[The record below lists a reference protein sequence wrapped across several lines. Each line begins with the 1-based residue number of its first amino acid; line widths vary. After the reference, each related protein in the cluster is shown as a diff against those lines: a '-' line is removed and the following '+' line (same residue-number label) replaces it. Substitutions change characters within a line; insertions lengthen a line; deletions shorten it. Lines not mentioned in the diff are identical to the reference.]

1 MLGLHLTLSDSMI
14 DLAYKNIMRQKSRT
28 ILTAMGILIGIG
40 AIVALG
46 SMAEGIDAA
55 VQQGLELTAGKI
67 TVVEKDAG
75 MFVMGGELT
84 DEDLEV
90 IENIGGIKEI
100 VPMLMYMPGR
110 MMGFQGPEWWA
121 IGLDPAKSHYFIGEN
136 VEMEQGRMIDE
147 GETGVIIIGKTFSEK
162 YFLESGDFW
171 TIENVDFEI
180 VGVLELTGVS
190 DVDGGVIADF
200 DDLRDVMDTDTYQM
214 IYVIPD
220 DIKDTEII
228 ADNIEDAS
236 ERLNA
241 LTSDEL
247 AKQTE
252 ELVGQI
258 RIFTFAIGAIAA
270 IVGGLGVMN
279 TMIMSVMERRR
290 EIGVMKAIGA
300 TNRMVLTQIMTE
312 SAMISLIGGVGGI
325 LLGIIGSFVVGGII
339 GGGQITAVVT
349 PALALTGLGFA
360 LFLGVVGGFYPA
372 WKASKL
378 DPVVALRYE

>member
-1 MLGLHLTLSDSMI
+1 MI
-14 DLAYKNIMRQKSRT
+14 DLAYKNIMRQRSRT

-75 MFVMGGELT
+75 MFGMNGELT

-90 IENIGGIKEI
+90 IENIGGIREI
-100 VPMLMYMPGR
+100 VPMIMYMEGG
-110 MMGFQGPEWWA
+110 MGFQGPQWWA
-121 IGLDPAKSHYFIGEN
+121 IGLDPAKGHYFIGEN

-147 GETGVIIIGKTFSEK
+147 GETGVIVIGKTFADR

-180 VGVLELTGVS
+180 VGVLELTGIS
-190 DVDGGVIADF
+190 DVDGGAIADF

-220 DIKDTEII
+220 DVKDTEII

-241 LTSDEL
+241 LTSAEL

-279 TMIMSVMERRR
+279 TMIMSVMERRK

-300 TNRMVLTQIMTE
+300 TNRMVLTQILTE
-312 SAMISLIGGVGGI
+312 SAMISLLGGLGGI
-325 LLGIIGSFVVGGII
+325 LLGIIGSFVVGGIM

-349 PALALTGLGFA
+349 PTLALTGLGFA
-360 LFLGVVGGFYPA
+360 LFLGLVGGFYPA
-372 WKASKL
+372 WKASRL